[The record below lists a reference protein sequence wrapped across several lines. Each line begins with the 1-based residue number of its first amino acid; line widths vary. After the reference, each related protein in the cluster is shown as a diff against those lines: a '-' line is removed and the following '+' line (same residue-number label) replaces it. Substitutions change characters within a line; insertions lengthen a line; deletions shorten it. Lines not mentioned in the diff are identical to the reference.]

1 MRKYN
6 TNYQRFVSGD
16 YMNVHVARQP
26 IFDKNMK
33 VYAYELLYRSEEGV
47 NDERSGNQKTGE
59 VVFNTLVTLGLDNM
73 LNGRKAFI
81 NFTKDTIN
89 SEMPNMFSNEVLVVE
104 ILEDVIP
111 DEAFINQCQ
120 LLKNQGYV
128 LALDDFDSSYTYEDV
143 IGLVDIIKVDFM
155 TTSPYEREVLLEKYR
170 AYDVK
175 FLAEKVETQDEFDEA
190 VKLGYDFFQGFF
202 FSKPVIVSGNDFRIF
217 NSTYVM
223 LLSELNMLEPSY
235 DKLEEVVKKDF
246 SITFKLLKLVNSAAF
261 YSRNRITSIRHALT
275 MLGFRELKK
284 WFSLLMIRD
293 AGESQP
299 REVIRMSLIR
309 AKMYESLLKQTV
321 YKAQS
326 SEGFLIGLLS
336 LADVILDRR
345 MEEILIDLPLDDHIA
360 KVLKREEGHF
370 TDLLVMI
377 EAYEQGA
384 FDRVKEISD
393 TFNLDLLDVSNY
405 YLEAIDWVT
414 LIDSNK

>member
-1 MRKYN
+1 
-6 TNYQRFVSGD
+6 
-16 YMNVHVARQP
+16 MNVHVARQP
-26 IFDKNMK
+26 IFDKDMK
-33 VYAYELLYRSEEGV
+33 VYAYELLYRSEKGI
-47 NDERSGNQKTGE
+47 NDDRDGNEKTSE

-89 SEMPNMFSNEVLVVE
+89 DEMPAMFSNEVLVVE

-111 DEAFINQCQ
+111 DEAFINQCK

-128 LALDDFDSSYTYEDV
+128 LALDDFDSSYSYEDV

-155 TTSPYEREVLLEKYR
+155 ATSPYEREMIIEKYNR
-170 AYDVK
+170 HDVK
-175 FLAEKVETQDEFDEA
+175 FLAEKVETKVEYDEA
-190 VKLGYDFFQGFF
+190 VNLGYHYFQGFF
-202 FSKPVIVSGNDFRIF
+202 FSKPVLVSGNDFRIF

-223 LLSELNMLEPSY
+223 LLSELNTLEPSY

-299 REVIRMSLIR
+299 REVFRMSLIR
-309 AKMYESLLKQTV
+309 AKMFESLLKQTI
-321 YKAQS
+321 YKNKA

-345 MEEILIDLPLDDHIA
+345 MEEVLIDLPLETEMLAALQGEESPYTDM
-360 KVLKREEGHF
+360 LK
-370 TDLLVMI
+370 MI
-377 EAYEQGA
+377 EFYEKGDWDSVLEKGKL
-384 FDRVKEISD
+384 FD
-393 TFNLDLLDVSNY
+393 LDFLDVSNF

-414 LIDSNK
+414 LIENTK